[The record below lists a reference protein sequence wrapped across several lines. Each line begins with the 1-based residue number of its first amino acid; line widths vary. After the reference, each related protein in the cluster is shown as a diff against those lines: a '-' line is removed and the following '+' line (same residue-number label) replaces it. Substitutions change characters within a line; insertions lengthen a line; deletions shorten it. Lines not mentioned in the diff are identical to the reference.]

1 MEYRTKKL
9 EEELKNQE
17 TQIGA
22 DNVVVDNARICCSYG
37 QSERSSEKESTCLI
51 VKANKNGSN
60 VTGPYI
66 IATEKDCKKNGNLL
80 PFKRCYSPYYMDAVR
95 MLYAYTDYVGE
106 NEENKKFNK
115 YNELL
120 SDYID
125 QGYGVC
131 LHLLEEVWFEPSE
144 KVTVNNMY
152 QMEERLL
159 KHRTLQGGSDGDIQ
173 KMYIQIKALWKEIPK
188 IIKEKHGTGYYYDS
202 ILEGRYRTRWGRMDM
217 ALNEIEKTVSKIEN
231 KADVFGYAEKLRLTS
246 KKFLNNYKY
255 VYEKLQELDE
265 NVHVLV
271 EEATWD
277 VGKIDVSIT
286 LAMPSNQLKRNVE
299 SPEREP
305 KDIAAE
311 IESLPCYNA
320 LKEIINSLMQDFQEI
335 IEKIENWTTDYSRV
349 LTTDSFMVCRC
360 GGVLEFMTSG
370 QESVVY
376 FNNLY
381 IRTLE
386 MVDSLIKHFQTFER
400 VHDLYGFEEERFE
413 LKYAY
418 RDAARI
424 SVKAYEYLTE
434 GEIKTEEDERIPCN
448 LHFEYVGKSV
458 KEEEQQY
465 LAALLTILG
474 HVPGG
479 IGAIAG
485 MLSIGMTVYD
495 GIKENLCEEENV
507 SSIVSIFNSEATV
520 EYKKAREAYP
530 KDLKEFNKK
539 LSRITDTFDVISAI
553 NYEIHDNWVD
563 SIRAYAFTEE
573 YMFFAEQF
581 LNKECKKVGE
591 IRFFQSV
598 ERKDYLNERRGS
610 NIVWGEDPG
619 VTYSVKTRVGVEG
632 EREDLS
638 QESFESDIRNKE
650 IYK

>member
-9 EEELKNQE
+9 EEELKSQE
-17 TQIGA
+17 TQIGG
-22 DNVVVDNARICCSYG
+22 DNIVVDNARICCSYG
-37 QSERSSEKESTCLI
+37 QPGRSSEKESTCLI

-66 IATEKDCKKNGNLL
+66 IATEKDCKKNENLL
-80 PFKRCYSPYYMDAVR
+80 PYKRCYSPYYMDAVR

-106 NEENKKFNK
+106 NEENKKYNK
-115 YNELL
+115 YDQLL

-152 QMEERLL
+152 NMEERLL
-159 KHRTLQGGSDGDIQ
+159 KHRTLQGGIDGDIH

-188 IIKEKHGTGYYYDS
+188 IIKETHGTGYYYDS
-202 ILEGRYRTRWGRMDM
+202 ILERRYRIRWGRMDT

-231 KADVFGYAEKLRLTS
+231 KADVFGYAEKTRLTS

-255 VYEKLQELDE
+255 VYEKLQELDG

-277 VGKIDVSIT
+277 IEKIDINIT
-286 LAMPSNQLKRNVE
+286 LAMPSNQLERNVE

-305 KDIAAE
+305 KDIVAE
-311 IESLPCYNA
+311 IESLQCYSV
-320 LKEIINSLMQDFQEI
+320 LKEVMDSLIRDFQEI
-335 IEKIENWTTDYSRV
+335 IEKIENWTTNYSRV

-360 GGVLEFMTSG
+360 GGILEFMTSG

-386 MVDSLIKHFQTFER
+386 MVDSLIKHFQTFAEIQ
-400 VHDLYGFEEERFE
+400 DLYGFEEERYE

-434 GEIKTEEDERIPCN
+434 GEIKAEEDEKIPCN
-448 LHFEYVGKSV
+448 LHLEYVGKSV
-458 KEEEQQY
+458 REEEQQY

-474 HVPGG
+474 HVPEG
-479 IGAIAG
+479 IGTIAG
-485 MLSIGMTVYD
+485 MMSIGMTVYD
-495 GIKENLCEEENV
+495 YIKGNLSEKKAVISSAFGFDGIEEDV
-507 SSIVSIFNSEATV
+507 
-520 EYKKAREAYP
+520 YKKLGGSYP
-530 KDLKEFNKK
+530 EDLKKFNKK
-539 LSRITDTFDVISAI
+539 LSRITDTYNVISAI

-581 LNKECKKVGE
+581 LDKECKKVGE

-598 ERKDYLNERRGS
+598 ERKDYMNERRGS

-632 EREDLS
+632 KREDLS
-638 QESFESDIRNKE
+638 QESFENDIRNKE
-650 IYK
+650 VYK